1 MTFISNEAL
10 RLIDLPPR
18 DARWDVIEMFALTFN
33 GYSTSFGGQLDVLAN
48 KHRMAGTV
56 PSDLSQLR
64 AILFLEQRSWRHA
77 MSRPDEA
84 GLRFIWSLIDGI
96 RVQLESR

>member
-1 MTFISNEAL
+1 MTFIANDSL
-10 RLIDLPPR
+10 RLIDLPQR

-33 GYSTSFGGQLDVLAN
+33 GYSTSFGNQLDVIAN
-48 KHRMAGTV
+48 KHRTEGTV

-64 AILFLEQRSWRHA
+64 AILFLEQRSWRHV

-84 GLRFIWSLIDGI
+84 GMRFVWSLIDGI
-96 RVQLESR
+96 RVQLEKR